1 MTKKFKWRIQELKC
15 SKQVRKAANLILNN
29 RIDSLIKFSLNY
41 LENPSAENLHDV
53 RIALRRVRYSMEL
66 FFNCYDEKI
75 FLRCYNN
82 IQNLQ
87 DLSGSVRDVDIS
99 IENINNALT
108 ETENEIKSVLSE
120 KLNTKKLS
128 LEEQFQKKLKKFLK
142 GKPLKDFSKQIN

>member
-15 SKQVRKAANLILNN
+15 TKQIKKAANLILDN
-29 RIDSLIKFSLNY
+29 RIDSLVKFSLNY

-75 FLRCYNN
+75 FLRFYTN

-99 IENINNALT
+99 IENINSALT
-108 ETENEIKSVLSE
+108 ETESEIKSALDE
-120 KLNTKKLS
+120 KLNSKKLS

-142 GKPLKDFSKQIN
+142 GKSLKDFSKQIN